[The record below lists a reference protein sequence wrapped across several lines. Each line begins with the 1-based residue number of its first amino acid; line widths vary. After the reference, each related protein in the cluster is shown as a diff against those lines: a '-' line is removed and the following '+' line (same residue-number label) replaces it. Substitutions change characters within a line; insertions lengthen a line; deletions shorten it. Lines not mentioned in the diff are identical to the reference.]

1 MLKRNLR
8 MNNIKLK
15 TTAYKTLVRPTMEY
29 AATAWDPNTKKN
41 INKLEGV
48 QRSAARYILRNYE
61 RKPGTVTQHLDQLEF
76 ESRVRTIPSSA
87 PNTQYFAV

>member
-1 MLKRNLR
+1 
-8 MNNIKLK
+8 
-15 TTAYKTLVRPTMEY
+15 MEY

-76 ESRVRTIPSSA
+76 ESLADRRKQLRLTLLFKIVDKLVDIPHYLLTAAQRS
-87 PNTQYFAV
+87 QEEVKV